1 MKKSRAPR
9 PPFGLVLSSTRLA
22 LDAQQVIALRLA
34 KLALGGP
41 AAKREATKMIAE
53 KVKAFSDSQRVVL
66 SAATRGQ
73 GDRAAERVIG
83 LYQRRV
89 SANKRRLGKRA

>member
-1 MKKSRAPR
+1 MKKSLTPR
-9 PPFGLVLSSTRLA
+9 SMWGLAISSTRLA
-22 LDAQQVIALRLA
+22 LDAQHVIALRMA

-41 AAKREATKMIAE
+41 AAKREAAKMIAE
-53 KVKAFSDSQRVVL
+53 KAKAVADSQHLVL
-66 SAATRGQ
+66 SAAVRGQ

-89 SANKRRLGKRA
+89 SANKRRLGKVS